1 MNPKLLIVDDE
12 RGIVDMIQSYFQTQY
27 DILTAYSG
35 QEALKKVACK
45 PDLILLD
52 INMPGM
58 DGLTVC
64 QQIREHIACPI
75 LFLTARIESSDKII
89 GFQAGADDY
98 IVKPFDL
105 DELGA
110 RIAAHLRREQR
121 RQNNSAVRFFGEL
134 ILDYSAR
141 TVTINNQNIPLSKRE
156 FEIVELLSLN
166 AGQVFDRERIY
177 ELVWGAWMGTET
189 AIQLWSTFGK
199 YALNLQHIHCTI
211 TLKRFGGVV
220 IGGTP
225 KKYGTKEIFPAIIP
239 LLFGSGISPA
249 WGSYLPMPRH

>member
-52 INMPGM
+52 INMPEM

-64 QQIREHIACPI
+64 QKIREHIACPI

-110 RIAAHLRREQR
+110 VSYTHLDVYK
-121 RQNNSAVRFFGEL
+121 RQTSHRFPRVR
-134 ILDYSAR
+134 S
-141 TVTINNQNIPLSKRE
+141 
-156 FEIVELLSLN
+156 
-166 AGQVFDRERIY
+166 
-177 ELVWGAWMGTET
+177 
-189 AIQLWSTFGK
+189 
-199 YALNLQHIHCTI
+199 
-211 TLKRFGGVV
+211 
-220 IGGTP
+220 
-225 KKYGTKEIFPAIIP
+225 
-239 LLFGSGISPA
+239 
-249 WGSYLPMPRH
+249 